1 MTETAALIG
10 IGLITG
16 FLSGL
21 LGVGGGVV
29 MVPLMAVLLGI
40 EQHLAQGIS
49 MLVIIP
55 TSLVSIWQLHKKKLV
70 DYQSAVLFALGSILG
85 AIISSNIVQYISGN
99 DLKRI
104 FGIFI
109 IYSGI
114 RMIRQSL
121 KKVSKLSG
129 KKENVT
135 LEIKERGEI

>member
-1 MTETAALIG
+1 MMELIPVIG

-29 MVPLMAVLLGI
+29 MVPLMTLILGT

-55 TSLVSIWQLHKKKLV
+55 TSIAGIWQLHKKKLV
-70 DYQSAVLFALGSILG
+70 DYRSAALFAAGSIFG
-85 AIISSNIVQYISGN
+85 AILSSNYVQYIPEA

-109 IYSGI
+109 IFTGA
-114 RMIRQSL
+114 RML
-121 KKVSKLSG
+121 LG
-129 KKENVT
+129 KKKKAAPDTSE
-135 LEIKERGEI
+135 KQ

>member
-1 MTETAALIG
+1 MIEWIPVIV

-29 MVPLMAVLLGI
+29 MVPLMGFVLGI

-55 TSLVSIWQLHKKKLV
+55 TSLVAIWQLHKKKLV
-70 DYQSAVLFALGSILG
+70 DYPSAGIFAAG
-85 AIISSNIVQYISGN
+85 AIIGAVISSNFVQYISGA

-104 FGIFI
+104 FGVFI
-109 IYSGI
+109 IYSGT
-114 RMIRQSL
+114 RMIF
-121 KKVSKLSG
+121 G
-129 KKENVT
+129 KKKAKTEEKT
-135 LEIKERGEI
+135 ALKE

>member
-1 MTETAALIG
+1 MMEILLILG

-29 MVPLMAVLLGI
+29 MVPLMAFSLGM

-55 TSLVSIWQLHKKKLV
+55 TSLVGIWQLHKKKLV
-70 DYQSAVLFALGSILG
+70 DYRSAALFAAGSVVG
-85 AIISSNIVQYISGN
+85 AILSSNFVQYISGD

-104 FGIFI
+104 FGVFI
-109 IYSGI
+109 IYSGY
-114 RMIRQSL
+114 RM
-121 KKVSKLSG
+121 VTG
-129 KKENVT
+129 KKKIQAAE
-135 LEIKERGEI
+135 EAK